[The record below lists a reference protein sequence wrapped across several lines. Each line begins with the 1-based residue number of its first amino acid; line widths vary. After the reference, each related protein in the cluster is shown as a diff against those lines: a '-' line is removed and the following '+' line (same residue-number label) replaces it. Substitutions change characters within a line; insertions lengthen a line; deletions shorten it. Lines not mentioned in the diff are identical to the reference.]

1 MIQIDRK
8 NLEVLPKQEQSLVD
22 SLLDELDYINKCSDF
37 QKLDLY
43 WENEHT
49 EYSVERTDPCPDY
62 YGSYIF
68 ISCITGDSVGIN
80 MTADELDSAVCLLYD
95 FISK

>member
-1 MIQIDRK
+1 MIKITK
-8 NLEVLPKQEQSLVD
+8 ITLKVLPTQEQGLVE

-43 WENEHT
+43 WEDEHT

-68 ISCITGDSVGIN
+68 ISRITGDSVGIT
-80 MTADELDSAVCLLYD
+80 MTADELDSAICLLYD